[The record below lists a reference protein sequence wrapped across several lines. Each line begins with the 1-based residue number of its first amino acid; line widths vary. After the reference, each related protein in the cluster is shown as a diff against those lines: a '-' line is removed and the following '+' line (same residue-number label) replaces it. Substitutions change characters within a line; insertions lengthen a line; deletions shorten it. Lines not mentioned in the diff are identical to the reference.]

1 MKMMLARCGL
11 LAVVAVVVASTVA
24 AITPVDGFVHHCHDR
39 RHGHGH
45 GSAASSATSIIYGS
59 PSLSLVLR
67 QSTKSTASSSSSSSS
82 SSSESTA
89 SSPSASANAAT
100 PNNSNDDDQPKTSSS
115 TTTSSSSRSVDYQAF
130 ANGYKT
136 VFDELP
142 FHECVPTQGEVP
154 TDLKGSYYRCGPAMF
169 SAGSIAP
176 PKTSIIQPR
185 DGPPVP
191 DGQNPARMVL
201 HPFEAD
207 GGMLGITFSGGE
219 SQVPTSR
226 FRYVRTVAFTNERR
240 KGQRLYKGMDTTR
253 QLGFGKDVAG
263 GLGND
268 LHRPFYKHHLQPG
281 LNKNR
286 KNASNTRAI
295 YWGKRLLSMWEGG
308 QPYKL
313 DGLALQTEGR
323 SQLGG
328 ILEEKDPFGSKIV
341 IDPTTNRAVFY
352 KVIQDAKTSK
362 LTTYEFNDS
371 FRLVTDNN
379 VNEDNEKE
387 QGKVTVKLPGL
398 AMISDMA
405 VTKNYAIVVQPP
417 VQTNGMQFLMVKEP
431 GKAAILEENKPSL
444 VHLIPRL
451 DRSGYGQKEPISF
464 EIPLSLD
471 GVDDDADLQFVNAYE
486 DPDDST
492 RIVFDAIRMNGH
504 SKQKSSS
511 SSSQWPWASTK
522 DEYQSKTAKRSLWRY
537 ALDTTNGSVSKELL
551 LDVQSYF
558 GSVIPSDVTQK
569 HRYIYMALGAEQDEV
584 APPQGIGKFDVETK
598 SLDEWFPEPYEFCGE
613 PIFAPKSSGEDQ
625 NDSSSCGYIL
635 SVLFNGKTEQ
645 SEMIIFDSDRPISD
659 GPVCRIPIGL
669 GVPHGLHGCF
679 TAGEEACWSFEEIS
693 RRAKLSDKMESR
705 GNMWNE
711 VKSDFSG
718 LGLRFDDM
726 EEYFGD
732 SFLS

>member
-1 MKMMLARCGL
+1 MMLVRCGL
-11 LAVVAVVVASTVA
+11 LAVVACTLA
-24 AITPVDGFVHHCHDR
+24 AITPVDGFVHRHDR

-45 GSAASSATSIIYGS
+45 GHGHGHEGTPASSATSIRYGS
-59 PSLSLVLR
+59 PSSSLVIR
-67 QSTKSTASSSSSSSS
+67 QSTKSASSSSSS

-89 SSPSASANAAT
+89 SSASASGAAT
-100 PNNSNDDDQPKTSSS
+100 PNSNDSNDDEQPT
-115 TTTSSSSRSVDYQAF
+115 SSSRSVDYEAF

-136 VFDELP
+136 VFEELP
-142 FHECVPTQGEVP
+142 YHECVPTQGEVP
-154 TDLKGSYYRCGPAMF
+154 TDLKGSYFRCGPAMF

-191 DGQNPARMVL
+191 DGQNPARMVI

-207 GGMLGITFSGGE
+207 GGMLGITFTGGE
-219 SQVPTSR
+219 EGQVPTSR

-253 QLGFGKDVAG
+253 QLGFGKEVAG

-286 KNASNTRAI
+286 KNTSNTRAI

-328 ILEEKDPFGSKIV
+328 VLEEKDPFGSKIV

-371 FRLVTDNN
+371 FRLVTDDNA
-379 VNEDNEKE
+379 NEDDEKE
-387 QGKVTVKLPGL
+387 QGKVTVNLPGL

-537 ALDTTNGSVSKELL
+537 TLDTNNDIVSKELL

-558 GSVIPSDVTQK
+558 GNVIPSDVTQK

-598 SLDEWFPEPYEFCGE
+598 TLDEWFPKPYEFCGE

-625 NDSSSCGYIL
+625 NDSSSSRSGYIL